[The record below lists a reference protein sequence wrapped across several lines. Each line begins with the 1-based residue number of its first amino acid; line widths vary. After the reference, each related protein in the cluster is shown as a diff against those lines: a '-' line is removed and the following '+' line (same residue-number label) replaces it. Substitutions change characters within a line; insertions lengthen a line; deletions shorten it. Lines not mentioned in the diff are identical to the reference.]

1 MSQVEPISTECD
13 DVTVYE
19 REERQKRLGL
29 LRTDMHTLYDI
40 PFQALDLAPTGE
52 LRRIAKN
59 RDGGYSPEL
68 QAEASAILRARED
81 PQDRNAVETEM

>member
-1 MSQVEPISTECD
+1 MSTECD
-13 DVTVYE
+13 DVTVSE

-40 PFQALDLAPTGE
+40 PFQALDLAPTEE

-59 RDGGYSPEL
+59 REGGHSSEL
-68 QAEASAILRARED
+68 QAKASAIIRARED
-81 PQDRNAVETEM
+81 PQDMNAVETEM